1 LAVGSRR
8 GVRFAE
14 HRAAAEA
21 WSQALDVGSGFERY
35 IGWIV
40 ELAFKLPLNG
50 EVGNIRAYVLPKRI
64 GVMTMRSLT
73 PYSEEDGGGVDD
85 GV

>member
-1 LAVGSRR
+1 MT
-8 GVRFAE
+8 
-14 HRAAAEA
+14 
-21 WSQALDVGSGFERY
+21 
-35 IGWIV
+35 

-50 EVGNIRAYVLPKRI
+50 EVGNIRAYVLPERI

-73 PYSEEDGGGVDD
+73 PDREEDGGRVGD